1 MKNYPVT
8 SLNYYNFF
16 AEKAIFIDYS
26 NPSFSLTLNKKF
38 SNLTSFIFPF
48 LARGWS
54 SGYQR
59 LDRNQ
64 KPRMKSL
71 WHPGQSIWKS
81 QGLFSTLSAVRIWFL
96 IYVHYL
102 WKKKENM
109 WYFTCIRGG
118 YREGGYQALL
128 VCLKFIAQALTDA
141 CWCATINTYE
151 IILLKESK
159 LTLFSLVFFVPVLR
173 GEGGSLCPLWSPK
186 VFNSNDIISLEAGI
200 VKRRY

>member
-1 MKNYPVT
+1 MKKKRWSLFTDQKIILIFIARKTDQMKNYPVT

-26 NPSFSLTLNKKF
+26 NLSFSLTLNKKF

-54 SGYQR
+54 SGYRR

-71 WHPGQSIWKS
+71 WHPGQSIWKC

-102 WKKKENM
+102 WKKKKTCDTSPVFAAVIERAATKHSLFVWNLSHKLWRM
-109 WYFTCIRGG
+109 PAGVLPSIRMKLYF
-118 YREGGYQALL
+118 
-128 VCLKFIAQALTDA
+128 
-141 CWCATINTYE
+141 
-151 IILLKESK
+151 
-159 LTLFSLVFFVPVLR
+159 
-173 GEGGSLCPLWSPK
+173 
-186 VFNSNDIISLEAGI
+186 
-200 VKRRY
+200 